1 MKFNCNF
8 TKNIFIDAV
17 IKFNQTVSVIFFSE
31 INFSRRSFV
40 ICAFDKLLTTEVGG
54 VCQYNNR
61 GIVLKK
67 TINLQAAI
75 DDYTKA
81 IELNPN
87 YAEAYFNRGNVYS
100 YRNNYLKS
108 YSQAIADYTQAI
120 NLNPNFASAYQGRGL
135 CYKAI
140 GRNSEAEKDF
150 AKATELGYNG

>member
-1 MKFNCNF
+1 M
-8 TKNIFIDAV
+8 
-17 IKFNQTVSVIFFSE
+17 
-31 INFSRRSFV
+31 
-40 ICAFDKLLTTEVGG
+40 
-54 VCQYNNR
+54 
-61 GIVLKK
+61 
-67 TINLQAAI
+67 QAAI